1 MGLFDSVMGAA
12 SQAAGGALGE
22 MLGQAGGSSG
32 NLMDGLSGLIGSGGG
47 EGGAAGL
54 AGLVQKFQES
64 GLSEV
69 VASWVSTGPNL
80 PVTAEQISQVFDNE
94 TVGRFAQSVGV
105 DPQQAAGQIASLL
118 PKVVDA
124 LTPDGQLPSGEGTDL
139 SGLLQKGLGGLLGR

>member
-12 SQAAGGALGE
+12 TQAAGGALGQV
-22 MLGQAGGSSG
+22 LGQSGGSSG
-32 NLMDGLSGLIGSGGG
+32 NLMDGLSGLLGGG
-47 EGGAAGL
+47 GGTAGL

-80 PVTAEQISQVFDNE
+80 PVTAEQISQVFDHE

-105 DPQQAAGQIASLL
+105 DPQQAAGQIAALL
-118 PKVVDA
+118 PQVVDA
-124 LTPDGQLPSGEGTDL
+124 LTPDGQLPSGEDADL

>member
-12 SQAAGGALGE
+12 TQAAGGALGQV
-22 MLGQAGGSSG
+22 LGQSGGSSG
-32 NLMDGLSGLIGSGGG
+32 NLMDGLSGLLGGG
-47 EGGAAGL
+47 GTAGL

-80 PVTAEQISQVFDNE
+80 PVTAEQISQVFDHE

-118 PKVVDA
+118 PQVVDA
-124 LTPDGQLPSGEGTDL
+124 LTPDGQLPSGEGADL

>member
-1 MGLFDSVMGAA
+1 MGLFDSMLGAA
-12 SQAAGGALGE
+12 TQAAGGALGQV
-22 MLGQAGGSSG
+22 LGQSGGSSG
-32 NLMDGLSGLIGSGGG
+32 NLMDGLSGLLGGG

-80 PVTAEQISQVFDNE
+80 PVTAEQIGQVFDHE
-94 TVGRFAQSVGV
+94 TIERFAQSVGV

-124 LTPDGQLPSGEGTDL
+124 LTPDGQLPSGAGTDL
-139 SGLLQKGLGGLLGR
+139 SGLLQQGLGGLLGR